1 MELHQNFDLS
11 DIVITETQEQEAAR
25 LYNEA
30 YFEEV

>member
-1 MELHQNFDLS
+1 MYFHQTFYLLDMTIN
-11 DIVITETQEQEAAR
+11 ETPEQEAAR